1 MCLHQQLADSYIE
14 QVYKYKPC
22 GDGVG
27 VGVGGEVGS
36 SGPIVVKISIL
47 NIYAYIATALC
58 DWVQHRILA
67 S

>member
-1 MCLHQQLADSYIE
+1 M
-14 QVYKYKPC
+14 YKYEPC